1 MDTVQLRWILSEHF
15 AGQGFTAQETSGLSL
30 DLLLAKKSER
40 LGFLLCP
47 DRQEAV
53 AYLGAFEAGMQRAVD
68 ARRAQP
74 EGLSLGLAMA
84 FGSTAAGQRPSYRQA
99 LKKYSN
105 SIVFED
111 LGLSLFLVKGEGE
124 VLALAP
130 AEVNIFLR
138 ELDKWIAAQKGQS
151 LTGESIPS

>member
-15 AGQGFTAQETSGLSL
+15 GAKGFAAQEAAGL
-30 DLLLAKKSER
+30 DLLLTNKGER
-40 LGFLLCP
+40 LGFVLCP
-47 DRQEAV
+47 DRDEAM

-68 ARRAQP
+68 ARRTQP
-74 EGLSLGLAMA
+74 EGLSLGLAIA

-111 LGLSLFLVKGEGE
+111 LGLSLFLVKGEAD
-124 VLALAP
+124 VIALAP
-130 AEVNIFLR
+130 VEVNPFLR
-138 ELDKWIAAQKGQS
+138 GLDKWIAAQK
-151 LTGESIPS
+151 